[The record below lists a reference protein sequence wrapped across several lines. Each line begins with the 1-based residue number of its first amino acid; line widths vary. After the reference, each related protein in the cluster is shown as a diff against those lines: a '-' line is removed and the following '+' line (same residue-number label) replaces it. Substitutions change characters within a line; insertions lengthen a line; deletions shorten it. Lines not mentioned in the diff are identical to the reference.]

1 MDLVF
6 LSILLSEPREPFK
19 RASRSFPYFYNG
31 SNVDDQSRNKAI
43 IDELVKSYFMELETV
58 VNYLANSVNLDG
70 VRAEEIKKS
79 LNADVAEELTHATQL
94 ANRIKTIDGVIPGSS
109 QFVPLQKSLQ
119 PPADTTDVVAVIK
132 GVIDAENAAIA
143 QYEKIIR
150 LCEGFDFVTQ
160 DLCIT
165 LLADEQ
171 QHRREFVGFLKE
183 YEKS

>member
-1 MDLVF
+1 M
-6 LSILLSEPREPFK
+6 
-19 RASRSFPYFYNG
+19 
-31 SNVDDQSRNKAI
+31 DDQTKNKAI
-43 IDELVKSYFMELETV
+43 VEELIRSYFMELETV

-79 LNADVAEELTHATQL
+79 LNADVTEELTHATQL
-94 ANRIKTIDGVIPGSS
+94 ANRIKTIDGFIPGSMKFEPV
-109 QFVPLQKSLQ
+109 QETLQ
-119 PPADTTDVVAVIK
+119 PPSDTTDVVAVIK
-132 GVIDAENAAIA
+132 GVIDAEQAAIA

-150 LCEGFDFVTQ
+150 LCDGFDFVTQ
-160 DLCIT
+160 DMCIA

>member
-1 MDLVF
+1 MSDPEKTTKIIQELT
-6 LSILLSEPREPFK
+6 
-19 RASRSFPYFYNG
+19 RSYW
-31 SNVDDQSRNKAI
+31 
-43 IDELVKSYFMELETV
+43 MELETV
-58 VNYLANSVNLDG
+58 VNYLANSVHLDG

-79 LNADVAEELTHATQL
+79 LQADITEELSHATQL
-94 ANRIKTIDGVIPGSS
+94 ANRIKTVGGPIPGSNG
-109 QFVPLQKSLQ
+109 FVAAQSTLQ
-119 PPADTTDVVAVIK
+119 PPDDSTDVVTVIK
-132 GVIDAENAAIA
+132 GVIDAEQGAID

-150 LCEGFDFVTQ
+150 LCDGYDFVTQ

>member
-1 MDLVF
+1 M
-6 LSILLSEPREPFK
+6 
-19 RASRSFPYFYNG
+19 
-31 SNVDDQSRNKAI
+31 DDQTKNKAI
-43 IDELVKSYFMELETV
+43 IEELIRSYFMELETV

-79 LNADVAEELTHATQL
+79 LNADVTEELTHATQL
-94 ANRIKTIDGVIPGSS
+94 ANRIKTIDGVIPGSMK
-109 QFVPLQKSLQ
+109 FEPVQKTLQ
-119 PPADTTDVVAVIK
+119 PPSDTTDVVAVIK
-132 GVIDAENAAIA
+132 GVIDAEQAAIA

-150 LCEGFDFVTQ
+150 LCDGFDFVTQ
-160 DLCIT
+160 DMCIA